1 MKGFCD
7 TKYCTGCGLC
17 VTFCP
22 QSCIGMKEDKL
33 GHVYTV
39 INNDLCIDCGLCI
52 NMCPANNVNKGCY
65 PQLAY
70 AAWTKNKEDYLL
82 STSGGVATALSKYV
96 IDKRGVVYGCTVL
109 PNITAEHIRIDNI
122 EDLYKLQ
129 GSKYVQSSIIKALPL
144 IKKDISEKR
153 ITLFIGTPCQVAAVK
168 KMFKVVPNN
177 LLLVDLICHG
187 VPSNSYLREYIH
199 KNLKIDINEVTDIKF
214 RTPKGFSFIII
225 YKDKHL
231 CVLKNFWEERYK
243 NLYYETFIGGY
254 TYRESCY
261 NCKYANSYRISDITI
276 GDFWGLGNEKEWLN
290 NENIYGTSVVLP
302 ITEKGIAII
311 SKLNDKLNL
320 FVRPVKEAINGNGQ
334 LRSPKSKDLKIKM
347 FRCLLSCFSI
357 KKAYYMV
364 NSIEILKYKIK
375 QFYRK

>member
-1 MKGFCD
+1 MIEG
-7 TKYCTGCGLC
+7 
-17 VTFCP
+17 
-22 QSCIGMKEDKL
+22 KL
-33 GHVYTV
+33 GHFY
-39 INNDLCIDCGLCI
+39 
-52 NMCPANNVNKGCY
+52 PNVNENACIKCNICRKKCPENDITAGFY
-65 PQLAY
+65 SQIAY

-96 IDKRGVVYGCTVL
+96 INKGGVVYGCTVL
-109 PNITAEHIRIDNI
+109 QNITVEHIRIDKI

-199 KNLKIDINEVTDIKF
+199 KDLKIDINEVTDIKF

-261 NCKYANSYRISDITI
+261 ICKYANSYRISDITI

-320 FVRPVKEAINGNGQ
+320 FVRPVTEAINGNGQ

-347 FRCLLSCFSI
+347 FRCLLSRFSI